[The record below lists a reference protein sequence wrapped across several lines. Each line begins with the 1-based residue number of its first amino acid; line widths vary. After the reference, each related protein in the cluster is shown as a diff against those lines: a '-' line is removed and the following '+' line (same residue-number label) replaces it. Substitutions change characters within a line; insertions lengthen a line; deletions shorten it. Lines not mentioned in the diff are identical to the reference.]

1 MLRDNVP
8 PQSPPPPTTSTSIS
22 IPLPHTN
29 KSNSNRSDDE
39 KITAVSDDLTEPS
52 RTKNLVL

>member
-8 PQSPPPPTTSTSIS
+8 PQSPPPITTSTSIS
-22 IPLPHTN
+22 IPHTN

-39 KITAVSDDLTEPS
+39 KIIAVSDDLTEPS